1 MTAKAGRYSKY
12 IRPVQIFIDIVIINI
27 FVVIFMQ
34 DTMSNIG
41 FHSLLTFFWLIF
53 AYYGGYYEIYRFTKG
68 FQVFTKIL
76 KQFLFIGLISF
87 AYIGFKYKYVSTN
100 ELFSFLTNSVTVIA
114 LIKFSVYYLLRK
126 YRLLYGG
133 NFRSVIILGNGKSVN
148 DLAKFFVE
156 NIDYGY
162 DLKKIFDL
170 KGNKKIEISEAKD
183 YILKNKIDEIYGTID
198 SLRQREI
205 DDLINF
211 ADNNL
216 KTIKLIPDSD
226 SVFYRNLAL
235 DYYGYLPIISLRKIP
250 LDIEVNK
257 RFKRFFDVIFSIL
270 MFTTIFFWFF
280 PIIALLIKIESKGP
294 VFFKQIR
301 NGLNNKEFKCY
312 KFRSMFLNSEANI
325 KQVERNDPRITRIG
339 KLLRK
344 TSLDELPQFINVL
357 KGEMSVVGPRPHMVK
372 ETERFAENI
381 NKFMVRHLIKPG
393 ITGLAQV
400 SGYRG
405 EVETE
410 NDIKGRV
417 KYDIFYIE
425 NWSFSLD
432 VKIIF
437 LTVFNIFKGEK
448 KAY

>member
-270 MFTTIFFWFF
+270 MFATIFFWFF

>member
-1 MTAKAGRYSKY
+1 
-12 IRPVQIFIDIVIINI
+12 
-27 FVVIFMQ
+27 
-34 DTMSNIG
+34 
-41 FHSLLTFFWLIF
+41 
-53 AYYGGYYEIYRFTKG
+53 
-68 FQVFTKIL
+68 
-76 KQFLFIGLISF
+76 
-87 AYIGFKYKYVSTN
+87 
-100 ELFSFLTNSVTVIA
+100 
-114 LIKFSVYYLLRK
+114 
-126 YRLLYGG
+126 
-133 NFRSVIILGNGKSVN
+133 
-148 DLAKFFVE
+148 
-156 NIDYGY
+156 
-162 DLKKIFDL
+162 L

-270 MFTTIFFWFF
+270 MFATIFFWFF